1 MHLNKKYPI
10 FLFVPHV
17 QYIEEISQLLKGLDN
32 RIDGVHAEDSMRK
45 EKVASFRKGDIPLLV
60 TTTILER
67 GVTVKNLQVAVLGA
81 EEEIFSESALVQI
94 AGRAGRSFEE
104 PYGEV
109 MYFHYGKTEAMVRAK
124 KTYSKYEQKCER
136 TRVDRL
142 MHCLLCDEYM
152 VETVSWYAF
161 FVKSP
166 KKICM

>member
-1 MHLNKKYPI
+1 MR
-10 FLFVPHV
+10 
-17 QYIEEISQLLKGLDN
+17 YIEEISQLLKGLDN

-45 EKVASFRKGDIPLLV
+45 EKVAAFRKGEIPLLV

-81 EEEIFSESALVQI
+81 EEEIFQRV
-94 AGRAGRSFEE
+94 RSYKLQAER
-104 PYGEV
+104 GV
-109 MYFHYGKTEAMVRAK
+109 VLKSHMVRLCIFITVRQRQWYVR

-136 TRVDRL
+136 TRIDRL

-166 KKICM
+166 KNMYVIDVSKNFPIL